1 MAELHGCTTLT
12 IGRIV
17 KRRGLSFTVRSAYRY
32 DHDAIASDYV
42 AGELTI
48 VAIARKHGYNETTV
62 SDIARAR
69 GLSRLAS

>member
-17 KRRGLSFTVRSAYRY
+17 KRRGLSSTVRSAYRY
-32 DHDAIASDYV
+32 DHDATASDYV

-48 VAIARKHGYNETTV
+48 AATARKHGCNETTV